1 MWSLEVI
8 IALNK
13 KVQREYDER
22 EDRSEDERQRADWL
36 LRTTK
41 ARRAAYARESW

>member
-13 KVQREYDER
+13 KAQEEYDSKKEK
-22 EDRSEDERQRADWL
+22 DEEQD
-36 LRTTK
+36 
-41 ARRAAYARESW
+41 